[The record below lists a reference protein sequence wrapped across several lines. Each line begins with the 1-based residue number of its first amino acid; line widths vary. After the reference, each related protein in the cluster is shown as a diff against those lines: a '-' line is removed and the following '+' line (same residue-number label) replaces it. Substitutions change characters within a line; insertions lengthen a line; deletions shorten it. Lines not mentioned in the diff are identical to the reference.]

1 MINYATRHI
10 IQPGRLGRIR
20 TIHFARWVLIGGT
33 ERMGFFSNYD
43 GGNESYMDD
52 FINKAR
58 FRPQCFFTSNGIGY
72 PRTIGCS
79 GAAAPTNAA
88 SRSSSDATPC

>member
-1 MINYATRHI
+1 MIDYATRHI
-10 IQPGRLGRIR
+10 IKPGRLGRVR

-33 ERMGFFSNYD
+33 ERLGFFSNYD

-52 FINKAR
+52 FINKLGFGLNFLPAMASAI
-58 FRPQCFFTSNGIGY
+58 PE
-72 PRTIGCS
+72 PIGCS